1 LKSNVL
7 GLYESAVEVCN
18 LKVLIYRHQR
28 NYPAQANCY
37 GLMQS
42 LCHSIMQETGRI
54 FALYYRVVFYAKSIP
69 ELHKKEYIYKTS
81 GNNRIAEFQGR
92 LKGYFGNKF
101 GETNISFLSNTKP
114 IIESDLLPT
123 HVYLQ
128 VIDVK
133 PFFPKNDVEN
143 RTTQYHQ
150 NFNVSQFIFE
160 SPFTK
165 EKDGK
170 MYTEDP
176 SKQWKRKTILNTDKS
191 AFPFVT
197 SRLEVVPSLKLEE
210 ELSPVQVGIEL
221 IQGKMVLLQNELSFT
236 PIDKKTLAI
245 QLHGTLLTQVNAGP
259 IAIAQ
264 IFLNPSVQGVT
275 KDHQQTIK
283 KYFKN
288 I

>member
-1 LKSNVL
+1 MKL
-7 GLYESAVEVCN
+7 
-18 LKVLIYRHQR
+18 
-28 NYPAQANCY
+28 
-37 GLMQS
+37 
-42 LCHSIMQETGRI
+42 
-54 FALYYRVVFYAKSIP
+54 
-69 ELHKKEYIYKTS
+69 
-81 GNNRIAEFQGR
+81 
-92 LKGYFGNKF
+92 GNKF

-176 SKQWKRKTILNTDKS
+176 SKQWKRKIVVNTEDS
-191 AFPFVT
+191 AFPIVT
-197 SRLEVVPSLKLEE
+197 CRLEVKSKKEE
-210 ELSPVQVGIEL
+210 ELSPIEVGMEAIA
-221 IQGKMVLLQNELSFT
+221 GKMQLLKNELGFV
-236 PIDKKTLAI
+236 IDKKTLAI

-264 IFLNPSVQGVT
+264 IFFNPA
-275 KDHQQTIK
+275 TIATFDQDIVLK
-283 KYFKN
+283 LKGLFKSFVELLAEAITRQKPLIDTNEVPIQIALEESYFKFKKAVCVLIEVPTDSITEN
-288 I
+288 FTNPEDTEESGSASSSARSLPSNPGSLSSSRK